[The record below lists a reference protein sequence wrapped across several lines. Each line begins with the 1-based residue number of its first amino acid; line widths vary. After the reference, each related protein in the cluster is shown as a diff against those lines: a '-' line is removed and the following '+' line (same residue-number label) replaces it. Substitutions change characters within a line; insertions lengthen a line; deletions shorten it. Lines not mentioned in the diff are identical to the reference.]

1 MIVKFL
7 ETSYNDKKQQQ
18 LETLKASIYTHNK

>member
-18 LETLKASIYTHNK
+18 PETLKASIYTHNK